1 MSCETKSF
9 LNNIPVKCDTCNNDN
24 NSCCCGNKTVV
35 QVDTN
40 TCAVCHDTMRS
51 YQKTVIYN
59 DEDQKLVGTGY
70 KVFDFITDENN
81 NDSINMKTNSCGEH
95 PIVYDCTKEPIM
107 EDAFKTCSMNMMY
120 FDPEECQ
127 YQYLYRFLGIPDEGD
142 DDDMPIGNG
151 GTDVFM
157 KFLHPRYDLRVR
169 LGLYETDLNLEP
181 IKRDAGRV
189 IHACL
194 NQLISNG
201 TNDHITLTPS
211 GNGGKMSE
219 SDFFKIA
226 QLLTYK
232 DNGYDDYGIVKDR
245 PQSTRTKEPPISYYK
260 VRLCPSDADILC
272 LGDTVDDSELVGYMI
287 YEARPN
293 PENDMNGDGN
303 LDWFY
308 KLTFVLENGREFWF
322 QSSSSSIDAGCSS
335 NTTVCIGDGDSVLED
350 STCGKSITGCTLTSN
365 PSNKVGYVHPG
376 CIMINGTYF
385 TFTSTKSFDVT
396 DVNHMTFVWA
406 ERDEDSCGKSVIKIK
421 SRNVAYK
428 TDAMYTLGDDII
440 ANRDNI
446 VPIAAFQFVPG
457 TDASDDEV
465 LINDYRD
472 NINLNEV
479 YYTQQ
484 YSSYLAVKKF
494 NIAFF
499 NKISEFNFSYQFT
512 STSPTVSHN
521 EQRVMISG
529 DAGGTTSDSYTIQ
542 ARGTKIG
549 SSDAD
554 INNDTDY
561 DSFINHYLSLGY
573 AGASNSSQSALSG
586 NFFFDTNQ
594 GVSITSQSSSSDY
607 IAGLFG
613 ITTNRTGEQS
623 QPSIVDRLVFSANT
637 DNFDSVHI
645 QSHGAVGASGSHL
658 PIFFVGVEEQD

>member
-9 LNNIPVKCDTCNNDN
+9 LNNIPVKCDTCNNDS
-24 NSCCCGNKTVV
+24 NSCCCSKTVV

-51 YQKTVIYN
+51 YQKTAIYN
-59 DEDQKLVGTGY
+59 EEDQALVGTGY
-70 KVFDFITDENN
+70 KVFDFVTDENN
-81 NDSINMKTNSCGEH
+81 EEGINMKTNSCGEH
-95 PIVYDCTKEPIM
+95 PLVYDCTKEPVM
-107 EDAFKTCSMNMMY
+107 EDAFKTCTMNMMY

-194 NQLISNG
+194 YQLISNG
-201 TNDHITLTPS
+201 TNDNITLTPS
-211 GNGGKMSE
+211 GSGGKMSE

-232 DNGYDDYGIVKDR
+232 DNDYDDYGIVKNR

-272 LGDTVDDSELVGYMI
+272 LGDSVDESELVGYMI

-293 PENDMNGDGN
+293 SKNDTDGDGN

-322 QSSSSSIDAGCSS
+322 NSSSSAIDSGCSS
-335 NTTVCIGDGDSVLED
+335 NATVCIGDGDSVSED
-350 STCGKSITGCTLTSN
+350 NTCGKSITGCTLTTDADA
-365 PSNKVGYVHPG
+365 KEGHVHPG
-376 CIMINGTYF
+376 CIMINGVYY
-385 TFTSTKSFDVT
+385 TFTSTKSFDVS
-396 DVNHMTFVWA
+396 DVDHMTFVWA
-406 ERDEDSCGKSVIKIK
+406 EKDEDSCGKSTIKIK
-421 SRNVAYK
+421 SREVAYK
-428 TDAMYTLGDDII
+428 TTQMHTLGDDII

-446 VPIAAFQFVPG
+446 IPIAAFQYVPA
-457 TDASDDEV
+457 TEASGAVV

-472 NINLNEV
+472 SVSLNEV
-479 YYTQQ
+479 YYRQQ
-484 YSSYLAVKKF
+484 YSLYSAVKKF
-494 NIAFF
+494 NLAFF
-499 NKISEFNFSYQFT
+499 NPVSEFNFSYQFT

-521 EQRVMISG
+521 EQRVTIIG
-529 DAGGTTSDSYTIQ
+529 DETGTTSDSYTFQ
-542 ARGTKIG
+542 VRGTQIG
-549 SSDAD
+549 GTASD
-554 INNDTDY
+554 INNDTTH
-561 DSFINHYLSLGY
+561 DSFINHAIGLGY
-573 AGASNSSQSALSG
+573 VGASNSSQSAISG
-586 NFFFDTNQ
+586 DFYFDTNQ
-594 GVSITSQSSSSDY
+594 GVSITSQSTSYDY
-607 IAGLFG
+607 LAGLFG
-613 ITTNRTGEQS
+613 ISTNRTGEQT
-623 QPSIVDRLVFSANT
+623 QPSIVDRLNFSATT

-645 QSHGAVGASGSHL
+645 QSRGVVGSSGSHL
-658 PIFFVGVEEQD
+658 PIFFVGVEQQD